1 MCPLLK
7 GWDVWCFP
15 PLELNSRNITVLSSS
30 SNEYGMQYSAILQY
44 YAIHGYLYIQYGAS
58 LSLCVVYTY
67 PAQKHRIE
75 KCGAYIWRCA
85 GNWIYI
91 ASLSFNRWICR
102 HLHVF
107 MIISSSSSITF
118 SRNTT
123 FSIYIS
129 FDCWDAPPC
138 SALLCCQSYI
148 INTYTYTEWPT
159 ERFAYRRVKSFIV
172 SSDNGWKATR
182 RILATF
188 LLFISNVCI
197 FIGKKKKTLKYE
209 LALCVIHFCVCVCV
223 EISLWAWLFWKMDSA
238 TDF

>member
-1 MCPLLK
+1 MRSVYMAMCRQLDIYCLIEFQSL
-7 GWDVWCFP
+7 DMP
-15 PLELNSRNITVLSSS
+15 PS
-30 SNEYGMQYSAILQY
+30 
-44 YAIHGYLYIQYGAS
+44 
-58 LSLCVVYTY
+58 
-67 PAQKHRIE
+67 
-75 KCGAYIWRCA
+75 
-85 GNWIYI
+85 
-91 ASLSFNRWICR
+91 
-102 HLHVF
+102 HVF

-223 EISLWAWLFWKMDSA
+223 LRFHCERGFSEKWTRPLIFRWRGSIKKDFNPPFASLSVYRRDFFSPGSIWTKRLERPERKKKLMDGGKGQKGRS
-238 TDF
+238 TPSP

>member
-1 MCPLLK
+1 MSSAAAAHQHTLYTGCVDKCIEPRRIVLGFLYK
-7 GWDVWCFP
+7 GSISP
-15 PLELNSRNITVLSSS
+15 AKYIIERR
-30 SNEYGMQYSAILQY
+30 EYKY
-44 YAIHGYLYIQYGAS
+44 GYLYIQYGAS

-129 FDCWDAPPC
+129 FDC
-138 SALLCCQSYI
+138 
-148 INTYTYTEWPT
+148 
-159 ERFAYRRVKSFIV
+159 
-172 SSDNGWKATR
+172 
-182 RILATF
+182 
-188 LLFISNVCI
+188 
-197 FIGKKKKTLKYE
+197 
-209 LALCVIHFCVCVCV
+209 
-223 EISLWAWLFWKMDSA
+223 
-238 TDF
+238 